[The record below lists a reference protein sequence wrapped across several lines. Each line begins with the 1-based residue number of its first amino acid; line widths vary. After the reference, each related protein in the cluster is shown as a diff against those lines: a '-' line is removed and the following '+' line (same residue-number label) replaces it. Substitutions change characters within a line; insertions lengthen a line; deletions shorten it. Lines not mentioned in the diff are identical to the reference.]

1 LLFNRGL
8 LKVKKDNKKEETDLV
23 SEETEDELGK
33 DSVLDELEDD
43 EESPKKETD
52 DWDTDY

>member
-1 LLFNRGL
+1 M
-8 LKVKKDNKKEETDLV
+8 KKDNKKEETDLV